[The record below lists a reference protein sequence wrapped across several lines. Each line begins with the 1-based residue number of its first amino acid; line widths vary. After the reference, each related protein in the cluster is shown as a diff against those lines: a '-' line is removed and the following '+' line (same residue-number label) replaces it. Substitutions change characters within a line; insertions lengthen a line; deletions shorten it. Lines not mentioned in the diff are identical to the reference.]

1 MGLPFSIQSRDNTLL
16 IGDQWFEVDF
26 HLIMNNVRKQW
37 YYNWISVCYRSS
49 VYHKPWASQ
58 ITTTNH
64 R

>member
-37 YYNWISVCYRSS
+37 YYNWILFVIG
-49 VYHKPWASQ
+49 VQ
-58 ITTTNH
+58 FITSH
-64 R
+64 EPLK